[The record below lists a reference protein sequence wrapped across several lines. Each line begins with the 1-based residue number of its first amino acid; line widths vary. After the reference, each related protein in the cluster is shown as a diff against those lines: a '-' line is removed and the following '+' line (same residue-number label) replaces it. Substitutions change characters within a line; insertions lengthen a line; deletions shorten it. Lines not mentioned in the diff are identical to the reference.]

1 MENVKNAVV
10 LQLWSTT
17 IECSSEK
24 EGATVWAL
32 SNLGRK
38 SIPLVFNCKSSKLQQ
53 VNSIQV
59 KAQQPWLAIL
69 EIEAM
74 GEEIKALGETSDCS
88 EKTYTGI
95 KLVNARYERS
105 GRSYGHAIYAN
116 MNCKKGL
123 LASNAINGLVCKDK
137 CGAHSARPYDKSL
150 LVDLK
155 SPTKVNYIVIYGR
168 QDTNWG
174 YHGSGYTRMVI
185 TVDERTSCKARENYD
200 GSWRKKFGL
209 ETPMFYDCD
218 KTVEN
223 AKTIK
228 IPTTI
233 NEVQVGYLHRVKRW
247 GHALAS
253 AGKTI

>member
-1 MENVKNAVV
+1 MI
-10 LQLWSTT
+10 LQGYS
-17 IECSSEK
+17 
-24 EGATVWAL
+24 
-32 SNLGRK
+32 
-38 SIPLVFNCKSSKLQQ
+38 
-53 VNSIQV
+53 VNGGKI
-59 KAQQPWLAIL
+59 
-69 EIEAM
+69 
-74 GEEIKALGETSDCS
+74 TDCS

-105 GRSYGHAIYAN
+105 GRSYGHAIYNN
-116 MNCKKGL
+116 MNCNGL
-123 LASNAINGLVCKDK
+123 FASNAINGLVCNQK

-155 SPTKVNYIVIYGR
+155 WPTKINYIVIYGR

-174 YHGSGYTRMVI
+174 YHQSYSRIVI
-185 TVDERTSCKARENYD
+185 TVDENTSCKARENYD
-200 GSWRKKFGL
+200 GNWRKKNGL
-209 ETPMFYDCD
+209 EAPMFYDCD